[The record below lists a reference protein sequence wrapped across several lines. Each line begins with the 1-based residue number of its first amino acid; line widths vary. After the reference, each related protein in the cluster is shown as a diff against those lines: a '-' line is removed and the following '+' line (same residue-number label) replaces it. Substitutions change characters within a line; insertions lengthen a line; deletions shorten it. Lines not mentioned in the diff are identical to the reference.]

1 VLRLGCYAL
10 LRPLPQDVPWLW
22 LIDHTIQIGATKYF
36 VIVGCPLRD
45 VPFGRRCLSLADLRL
60 VALVPMEQSN
70 QYRVAAELTKAA
82 QRTGAPRVVVSDQA
96 GDLTKGVEH
105 FQRPQAGVAAV
116 GDSAHHGAHV
126 LGNRWG
132 RDPRWAELLKRRVSS
147 GSPAGSRPVAL

>member
-1 VLRLGCYAL
+1 
-10 LRPLPQDVPWLW
+10 LPQDVPWLW

-45 VPFGRRCLSLADLRL
+45 VPFGRRCWSLADLRL

-70 QYRVAAELTKAA
+70 RYRVAAELTKAA

-96 GDLTKGVEH
+96 GDWTKGVEH